1 MTDSDSTR
9 IQALELKVAELQRN
23 LAWLM
28 QQLDMHYTET
38 SNVPNAVTDLLMR
51 GDLIE
56 AIKVYRQ
63 HTGAGLAEAKQ
74 AVEAIQATLKSSK
87 PYR

>member
-1 MTDSDSTR
+1 
-9 IQALELKVAELQRN
+9 
-23 LAWLM
+23 M
-28 QQLDMHYTET
+28 QQLDLHYTEA
-38 SNVPNAVTDLLMR
+38 SNVPSAVTDLLMR

-74 AVEAIQATLKSSK
+74 AVESIQATLKSAK
-87 PYR
+87 PFR